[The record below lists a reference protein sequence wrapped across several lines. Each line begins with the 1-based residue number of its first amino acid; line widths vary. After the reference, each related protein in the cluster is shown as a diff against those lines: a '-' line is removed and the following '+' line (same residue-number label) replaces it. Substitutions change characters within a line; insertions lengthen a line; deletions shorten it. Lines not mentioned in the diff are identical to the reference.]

1 MSGGGKN
8 TTTTTKQELDPA
20 MQKLLLGDSGLY
32 KSAGDLYA
40 QGGGQYYP
48 GETYAGMNDV
58 QLSALNNQLN
68 ALQSPDAAAGAGAYK
83 KAGEY
88 GMTPMDSTIGRY
100 DLGKTSEIDLSK
112 FMAPVEQI
120 YGRTEDT
127 NNPYL
132 KSAVDSAATRLTDN
146 FNASVMPQ
154 IRGGAQEAGQYG
166 SSRHGIAEGI
176 AAKGLSQTVG
186 DMSADM
192 YSKSYEGAQE
202 RNAASANAALG
213 ANASAAMN
221 RENNIFGALKYN
233 ADANNTNNFNS
244 ANLGFTAANT
254 KNNIYDANLNRMV
267 TGAGAINT
275 SAAMPLQNNQAAYAI
290 GSTLQG
296 EQQNRTN
303 ADLEAWNYYQSLPVA
318 MQQQYAQIVQ
328 GGANTGA
335 GQSQTGANPNYTSP
349 AQGAVGGAATGA
361 GIGTSIMPG
370 WGTAIGAGVGGLLG
384 YAGSR

>member
-1 MSGGGKN
+1 MSGGSKN

-40 QGGGQYYP
+40 QGGSQYYP
-48 GETYAGMNDV
+48 GETYAGMNDI
-58 QLSALNNQLN
+58 QLDALTSQLN
-68 ALQSPDAAAGAGAYK
+68 ALKSPDAIAGAGAYK

-88 GMTPMDSTIGRY
+88 GMNPMDSTIGRY

-112 FMAPVEQI
+112 FMAPVAQVS
-120 YGRTEDT
+120 GRTEDT

-146 FNASVMPQ
+146 FNSSVMPQ
-154 IRGGAQEAGQYG
+154 LRGGAQEAGQYG

-176 AAKGLSQTVG
+176 ASKGLAQTVG

-202 RNAASANAALG
+202 RNTASANAALQ
-213 ANASAAMN
+213 ANSAAAMN
-221 RENNIFGALKYN
+221 RENNIFSALKFN

-275 SAAMPLQNNQAAYAI
+275 AAAMPLQNNQATYAI

-303 ADLEAWNYYQSLPVA
+303 ADLEAWNYYQNLPVA
-318 MQQQYAQIVQ
+318 MQQQYAGIVQ
-328 GGANTGA
+328 GGSNTGS

-349 AQGAVGGAATGA
+349 GQGAIGGAAAGA
-361 GIGTSIMPG
+361 GIGTQLMPG
-370 WGTAIGAGVGGLLG
+370 WGTAIGAVAGGLLG
-384 YAGSR
+384 YAGNR